1 MTAKKTQNVPPTKEE
16 KDEALRAFMYGDI
29 PRPLISMDERYPDLE
44 ESDNSVISTGIN
56 AVISPTTKEEVQ
68 KQETPPK
75 NEQEEE
81 AQPKPVSL
89 PDGKQTPAHRVSSK
103 QRRLSLDEYG
113 TVFLPVPKIDHPKPV
128 FISESLRDELDK
140 VARRLGGKRMSASGI
155 VENMVKHHFGIYGSA
170 ARLCFRHPENDLART
185 PVARGIRSP
194 LVADSVSPVTK
205 VNTLKQ

>member
-1 MTAKKTQNVPPTKEE
+1 MTTKKTKNVSPTKEE

-103 QRRLSLDEYG
+103 QRRLSLMS
-113 TVFLPVPKIDHPKPV
+113 TAPSFFLCQ
-128 FISESLRDELDK
+128 
-140 VARRLGGKRMSASGI
+140 RLITQSPCSSASHYATNLTRWHEGL
-155 VENMVKHHFGIYGSA
+155 EA
-170 ARLCFRHPENDLART
+170 
-185 PVARGIRSP
+185 
-194 LVADSVSPVTK
+194 SV
-205 VNTLKQ
+205 

>member
-140 VARRLGGKRMSASGI
+140 VARRLGGKRMSA
-155 VENMVKHHFGIYGSA
+155 